1 LPACFGQSVV
11 AGNPAGKDGRRSQAP
26 FSDEPSRRAATS
38 RTMEIDR
45 IYKINR
51 MRRKK
56 INPVN
61 LVNPVYFL
69 RRKS

>member
-1 LPACFGQSVV
+1 VL
-11 AGNPAGKDGRRSQAP
+11 RRS
-26 FSDEPSRRAATS
+26 ETKK
-38 RTMEIDR
+38 IDR
-45 IYKINR
+45 IYKIYR

-69 RRKS
+69 RSLHDALRRPEMMKARHVVTTKVVTTP

>member
-1 LPACFGQSVV
+1 MRDIAL
-11 AGNPAGKDGRRSQAP
+11 R
-26 FSDEPSRRAATS
+26 PSETKK
-38 RTMEIDR
+38 IDR
-45 IYKINR
+45 IYKINK

-69 RRKS
+69 REGSE